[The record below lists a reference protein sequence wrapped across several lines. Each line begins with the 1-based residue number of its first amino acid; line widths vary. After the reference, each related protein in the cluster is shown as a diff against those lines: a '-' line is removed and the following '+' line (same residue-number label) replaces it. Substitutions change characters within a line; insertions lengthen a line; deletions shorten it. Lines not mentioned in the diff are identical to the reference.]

1 MTYLTI
7 WLYCKINMVKLTQQ
21 DPQKAARQKSRA
33 LVFKSLAHPSRLS
46 IVEALIEREYCVNEL
61 TDLLGTDASTT
72 SRHLAILRNAGLV
85 SDEKRGAS
93 VYYRLQCT
101 CVLTFIE
108 CVESVI
114 SRRADVDAGVPF
126 ERAPSCRS

>member
-1 MTYLTI
+1 MI
-7 WLYCKINMVKLTQQ
+7 MKKQ
-21 DPQKAARQKSRA
+21 DAQISARQKSRA
-33 LVFKSLAHPSRLS
+33 QVFKALAHPSRLS
-46 IVEALIEREYCVNEL
+46 IVEALVEREHCVNEL
-61 TDLLGTDASTT
+61 TDLLGIDASTT

-85 SDEKRGAS
+85 TDEKRGAC

-114 SRRADVDAGVPF
+114 SRRADIDAGAPI
-126 ERAPSCRS
+126 EIAPSCRG

>member
-1 MTYLTI
+1 MI
-7 WLYCKINMVKLTQQ
+7 MDK
-21 DPQKAARQKSRA
+21 QKAARQKSRA
-33 LVFKSLAHPSRLS
+33 LVFKALAHPSRLS
-46 IVEALIEREYCVNEL
+46 IVEALVEGEHCVNEL
-61 TDLLGTDASTT
+61 TDLLSIDASTT
-72 SRHLAILRNAGLV
+72 SRHLAILRNAGLI
-85 SDEKRGAS
+85 SDEKRGAC

-126 ERAPSCRS
+126 EPAPSCRS